1 MIKISK
7 LIIALLLLFLLF
19 LSLDI
24 LYPLDKKR
32 LYKPQSTLIYDRHSE
47 LMRLHLSEDGF
58 LRIPIDKASISE
70 DIKKTL
76 LSYED
81 QYFYYHFG
89 VNPFSLARA
98 ILFNM
103 NNQRTI
109 GASTL
114 TMQVARMMHRKKRTL
129 NNKFIEIFMAL
140 QLEYYYSKDEILE
153 IYLNNTPYGGNIEGF
168 ASASFAYFDT
178 PVESL
183 SLAQIAYL
191 VSIPKNPNYNKPSN
205 KKRVEQLKNRV
216 LTSLYTSA
224 GISMSQY
231 NRAIEE
237 SIEAYRHTLANKAP
251 HLSSK
256 FKGGG
261 RVLTTIDLALQES
274 IEMLLQKNIKTLKS
288 LDIHNAMALVI
299 DNKTMQILSY
309 VGSQDFNDKKYFGEV
324 DGLEA
329 LISPGSTLKPFVYA
343 KALEKGFITPLKKVY
358 DISLFV
364 NGYKPLNYN
373 EEFLGEVTAKE
384 ALQLSLN
391 IPAVELDIL
400 LGNSSLYSVLT
411 QAKISSITHP
421 KSYYGSSL
429 VLGGCGIT
437 LKELAQL
444 FASFANG
451 GEYENASYLLSQTP
465 KKAKRILAKESA
477 YLISKILVDV
487 PRDSFSSSWEYLKN
501 MPKVAFKTGT
511 SANAIDMLAIGY
523 TPEYTVAVWYGN
535 FSGKQGKALTKE
547 QKKEEQ
553 LTGLKASA
561 PTLLDIFKL
570 LKPQQWFTKPEGVI
584 RKKICQDTI
593 VIGECKEFALDD
605 TIKGIQLSPP
615 CELMRAEVLARLFD
629 TGYIK
634 SIQELSSHSCYP
646 LWKSYKPLIT
656 SPLHGSKQI
665 QNRLLPKELKKTKL
679 QCYSFETNSTIIWMI
694 NNQSPIHAF
703 SSKPMYRYFDTGKYK
718 IECLDQGAK
727 IGNITVE
734 IDEI

>member
-1 MIKISK
+1 M
-7 LIIALLLLFLLF
+7 
-19 LSLDI
+19 DI

-32 LYKPQSTLIYDRHSE
+32 LYKPESTLIYDRHGT

-58 LRIPIDKASISE
+58 LRIPIQRALISE

-81 QYFYYHFG
+81 QYFYSHFG
-89 VNPFSLARA
+89 INPFSLARA
-98 ILFNM
+98 VLFNL

-114 TMQVARMMHRKKRTL
+114 TMQVARMMHRKRRTVK
-129 NNKFIEIFMAL
+129 NKLIEIFMAL
-140 QLEYYYSKDEILE
+140 QLEYHYSKDEILE

-178 PVESL
+178 PIDSL

-191 VSIPKNPNYNKPSN
+191 VSIPKNPNSNRPKN
-205 KKRVEQLKNRV
+205 KKRVKQLKNKV
-216 LTSLYTSA
+216 ITSLYKNSA
-224 GISMSQY
+224 ISKDKY
-231 NRAIEE
+231 IRAIDE
-237 SIEAYRHTLANKAP
+237 SIKAYRHTLPNKAP
-251 HLSSK
+251 HLSAK
-256 FKGGG
+256 FNAGG
-261 RVLTTIDLALQES
+261 RVLTTIDLTLQKS
-274 IEMLLQKNIKTLKS
+274 IETLLKKNIKTLKS

-309 VGSQDFNDKKYFGEV
+309 IGSQDFNDKKYFGEV

-400 LGNSSLYSVLT
+400 LEDSSLYSVLS
-411 QAKISSITHP
+411 QAKIASISHS

-444 FASFANG
+444 FASLANG
-451 GEYENASYLLSQTP
+451 GEYQNASYLLSQTP

-487 PRDSFSSSWEYLKN
+487 PRDSFSSSWEYLEN

-535 FSGKQGKALTKE
+535 FSGKKGKILTKE

-553 LTGLKASA
+553 LTGLKASS

-570 LKPQQWFTKPEGVI
+570 LKPQQWFSKPKGI
-584 RKKICQDTI
+584 ISTKICQDTI
-593 VIGECKEFALDD
+593 VIGTCKKFVLDD
-605 TIKGIQLSPP
+605 TIKGVTLSPP
-615 CELMRAEVLARLFD
+615 CQLMRAEVLATLLD
-629 TGYIK
+629 KGYIK
-634 SIQELSSHSCYP
+634 ETKELSSHSCYP
-646 LWKSYKPLIT
+646 LWKSYNPLIT
-656 SPLHGSKQI
+656 SPLNGTKQI
-665 QNRLLPKELKKTKL
+665 QNKLLPKEFKKTKL
-679 QCYSFETNSTIIWMI
+679 ECYSFETNSSIIWMI
-694 NNQSPIHAF
+694 NNQVPIRGV
-703 SSKPMYRYFDTGKYK
+703 SSQAIYRYLEKGKYK

-727 IGNITVE
+727 IGSITLE